1 MKINKTFQVRG
12 IFMNKIGLLACTAIG
27 IFGCAL
33 TANQAYAFEKAQ
45 MGARAAAQTQ
55 AEFDIYLPLKNKA
68 DLLALEEALQ
78 TPGSPQYHQWL
89 KPAEFAARFGPS
101 QATLAEIT
109 QELTANGLQV
119 TAVHS
124 HALHVTGSVGAVER
138 AFATQLATA
147 RFSNGRS
154 ALAATKP
161 MVMTPSLQASGAM
174 IPAFSSVIRM
184 KKSSMIKADV
194 PDNRYSPT
202 GGYWFDDLKQAYTFP
217 SFKVVDGAGVTIGIL
232 MSDGQSLVD
241 TQAYF
246 AHEGLPAP
254 SITEIDLFG
263 APKYDPNNPFNSAE
277 VQLDIQQSG
286 GMAPGADIIDYN
298 IPDLSDASILAG
310 LTTIIEDNAA
320 DVVNMSFGG
329 GEIFYSAGFNGGQD
343 FTGILVVYDDLF
355 AQGNVQGITFV
366 ASSGDFGSNPVPA
379 LACLNGGGPGCGGFV
394 QTAESPASSPH
405 VTGVG
410 GTNLVTSFAA
420 GSLKSTYVSE
430 NADPDPVV
438 GDPDFGTNATGA
450 IWASGGGP
458 SIVYKKPVY
467 QKLVKTGDKMRTVPD
482 LALHMGGCP
491 GVAVQP
497 CGPDRSFVW
506 VGIDNGFFGF
516 VGTSASSPDTA
527 GLMALKIQFLGSRLG
542 NENFEIYAMSAKQ
555 ADGGPTVF
563 RQDIPGSNGAFTINK
578 KKGGYNEVI
587 GNGTVFGTA
596 FLGKPNMKAA
606 GDPQTPTNP

>member
-1 MKINKTFQVRG
+1 
-12 IFMNKIGLLACTAIG
+12 MNRIGLLACTAIG
-27 IFGCAL
+27 ILGSAL
-33 TANQAYAFEKAQ
+33 TTNQAYALEKAQ
-45 MGARAAAQTQ
+45 MGARAASQTQ
-55 AEFDIYLPLKNKA
+55 VEFDIYLPLQHKE
-68 DLLALEEALQ
+68 DLLTLEEALQ
-78 TPGSPQYHQWL
+78 TPGSSQYHKWL
-89 KPAEFAARFGPS
+89 NPAEFAARFGPS
-101 QATLAEIT
+101 KATVAEIS
-109 QELTANGLQV
+109 QELAASGLQV

-124 HALHVTGSVGAVER
+124 HALHVTGSVGTVER
-138 AFATQLATA
+138 AFATELATA

-161 MVMTPSLQASGAM
+161 MVMTPSLQASGAV

-184 KKSSMIKADV
+184 QKSSMIRANV
-194 PDNRYSPT
+194 PDNRSSPI
-202 GGYWFDDLKQAYTFP
+202 GGYWFDDLKQAYSYP
-217 SFKVVDGAGVTIGIL
+217 SYKVVDGAGVTIGIL
-232 MSDGQSLVD
+232 MESGQDLAD

-246 AHEGLPAP
+246 AHEKLAAP

-263 APKYDPNNPFNSAE
+263 ATKYDPNNPFNSAE

-286 GMAPGADIIDYN
+286 GMAPGASIIDYN
-298 IPDLSDASILAG
+298 IPDLSDASILGG
-310 LTTIIEDNAA
+310 LTQIIEDDAA

-329 GEIFYSAGFNGGQD
+329 GEIFYSAAFNGGED
-343 FTGILVVYDDLF
+343 FTGILVIYDDVF
-355 AQGNVQGITFV
+355 AQGNVEGITFV

-379 LACLNGGGPGCGGFV
+379 LACLEGGGPGCGGFV

-410 GTNLVTSFAA
+410 GTNLVTSFAS

-467 QKLVKTGDKMRTVPD
+467 QKLVTTGDKMRTVPD
-482 LALHMGGCP
+482 LSLHMGGCP
-491 GVAVQP
+491 GIAVQP

-506 VGIDNGFFGF
+506 VGIDKGFFGF
-516 VGTSASSPDTA
+516 VGTSASSPDIA

-542 NENFEIYAMSAKQ
+542 NENFEIYAMSAAQ

-563 RQDIPGSNGAFTINK
+563 RQDIPGNNGAFKTK
-578 KKGGYNEVI
+578 KKGYNEVL

-596 FLGKPNMKAA
+596 FLGNPNMKVA

>member
-1 MKINKTFQVRG
+1 
-12 IFMNKIGLLACTAIG
+12 MNGIGLLACTAIG
-27 IFGCAL
+27 ILGSAL

-55 AEFDIYLPLKNKA
+55 AEFDIYLPLQNKA
-68 DLLALEEALQ
+68 DLLKLEEALQ

-89 KPAEFAARFGPS
+89 KPSEFAARFGPS

-119 TAVHS
+119 TGVHS

-161 MVMTPSLQASGAM
+161 MVMTPSLQASGAV

-194 PDNRYSPT
+194 PDNRSSPT

-232 MSDGQSLVD
+232 MSDGQSLID

-286 GMAPGADIIDYN
+286 GMAPGAAIIDYN

-310 LTTIIEDNAA
+310 LTTIIEDDVA

-329 GEIFYSAGFNGGQD
+329 GEIFYSPGFNGGQD

-355 AQGNVQGITFV
+355 AQGNVEGITFV

-379 LACLNGGGPGCGGFV
+379 LACLEGGGPGCGGFV
-394 QTAESPASSPH
+394 QTAETPASSPH

-410 GTNLVTSFAA
+410 GTNLVTSFAS

-430 NADPDPVV
+430 NAEPDPVA
-438 GDPDFGTNATGA
+438 GDPDFGTNASGA

-458 SIVYKKPVY
+458 SIAYKKPAY

-516 VGTSASSPDTA
+516 VGTSASSPDMA
-527 GLMALKIQFLGSRLG
+527 GLMALKIQFTGSRLG
-542 NENFEIYAMSAKQ
+542 NENFEIYAMSAAQ

-563 RQDIPGSNGAFTINK
+563 RQDIPGNNGAFATK
-578 KKGGYNEVI
+578 KKGYNQVL

>member
-1 MKINKTFQVRG
+1 
-12 IFMNKIGLLACTAIG
+12 MNRIGLLACTAIG
-27 IFGCAL
+27 ILGSAL
-33 TANQAYAFEKAQ
+33 TANQAFALEKAQ

-55 AEFDIYLPLKNKA
+55 VEFDVYLPLQHKQ
-68 DLLALEEALQ
+68 DLLTLEEALH
-78 TPGSPQYHQWL
+78 TPGSPQYHKWL
-89 KPAEFAARFGPS
+89 SPAEFAARFGPS
-101 QATLAEIT
+101 KATVNEIT
-109 QELTANGLQV
+109 QELAASGMQV
-119 TAVHS
+119 TEVHS
-124 HALHVTGSVGAVER
+124 HALHVTGSVGTVER
-138 AFATQLATA
+138 AFGTQLASA

-161 MVMTPSLQASGAM
+161 MVMTPSLEASGAV
-174 IPAFSSVIRM
+174 IPTFSGVIRM
-184 KKSSMIKADV
+184 QKSSMIRANA
-194 PDNRYSPT
+194 PDNRSSPT

-232 MSDGQSLVD
+232 MSDGQSLAD
-241 TQAYF
+241 TKAYF
-246 AHEGLPAP
+246 AHEKLAAP
-254 SITEIDLFG
+254 SITEIDLMG
-263 APKYDPNNPFNSAE
+263 APKYDPKNPFNSAE

-286 GMAPGADIIDYN
+286 GMAPGASIIDYN

-310 LTTIIEDNAA
+310 LTTIIEDDVA

-329 GEIFYSAGFNGGQD
+329 GEIFYSAAFNGGQD

-355 AQGNVQGITFV
+355 AQGNVEGITFV

-379 LACLNGGGPGCGGFV
+379 LACLEGGGKGCGGFV

-410 GTNLVTSFAA
+410 GTNLVTSFAS

-450 IWASGGGP
+450 LWASGGGP

-467 QKLVKTGDKMRTVPD
+467 QKLVTTGDKMRTVPD
-482 LALHMGGCP
+482 LSLHMGGCP

-516 VGTSASSPDTA
+516 VGTSASSPDIA

-542 NENFEIYAMSAKQ
+542 NENFEIYAMAAAQ

-563 RQDIPGSNGAFTINK
+563 RQDIPGNNGAFKTK
-578 KKGGYNEVI
+578 KKGYNEVL

-596 FLGKPNMKAA
+596 FLGNANMKAA